1 MVKAADL
8 DEQTD
13 RQTHTHTYPELNEPR
28 MFKAKYRAGC
38 SCSTERTGSG
48 EMAMS
53 SLQRDECGMG
63 KKEVA

>member
-13 RQTHTHTYPELNEPR
+13 RHIYPELNEPR
-28 MFKAKYRAGC
+28 MYKAKYRVGC
-38 SCSTERTGSG
+38 SCSTERAGSG
-48 EMAMS
+48 ETAMS
-53 SLQRDECGMG
+53 SLQRDEFGMG